1 MNTPRKSWTL
11 TPLIAL
17 ISAATLLSIGVGI
30 MFYGGH
36 LYKTEKINEANM
48 QTRILAATVTAAL
61 DFKDREAAQ
70 EYASALQSN
79 AEIVGVG
86 IYDAKGRLFASYVRN
101 GQALPTSAQ
110 NRPAYFDGDLL
121 ISTAPV
127 NLHGLPLGTVYVQTQ
142 TEPGGRRVARYAVIT
157 LLVTMTAL
165 IVGVLGVAQSAL
177 RKANKELEQRA
188 LDVAAVNR
196 DLYQQIAEREK
207 AEAALRQAQKMEAI
221 GQLTGGVA
229 HDFNNLLQVIL
240 GNLDALLALPAIRNS
255 EEFLPLVEA
264 SVKGAERGAGLTR
277 QLLAFGRRQALA
289 AKPFGVNKL
298 VLEMSDLLHRT
309 LGETIEIETVL
320 APELWHAGAD
330 PHQLESA
337 LLNLAVNARDAMPNG
352 GRLRIETGNAHL
364 DVAAGATENGFNAGE
379 YVSIAV
385 TDTGFGMS
393 EEVLAKAFEP
403 FFTTKEVGAGSGL
416 GLSQIYGYVKQSG
429 GDVKIHSAPGRGT
442 TVTIYLPRSTDQ
454 QIETQTESEAMPTAP
469 EADTETVLVV
479 EDEKIVLLT
488 AVQSLKGVGY
498 NVLQAD
504 SASSALEILKSAQPI
519 DILFTDVVMPGQLN
533 GVELA
538 VEALRL
544 RPNIKVL
551 LASGYTRSALSDQH
565 GLSDDVPI
573 LQKPYRTQEL
583 AKQLRLIMRA
593 A

>member
-1 MNTPRKSWTL
+1 MNTPRKSWML
-11 TPLIAL
+11 TPIFAL
-17 ISAATLLSIGVGI
+17 TAAAALLLGGLAIVW
-30 MFYGGH
+30 YGGH
-36 LYKTEKINEANM
+36 LYKTEKIGEIGV

-79 AEIVGVG
+79 PEVMGVG
-86 IYDAKGRLFASYVRN
+86 IYDAKGALFASYSRN
-101 GQALPTSAQ
+101 GQPLPINVQ
-110 NRPAYFDGDLL
+110 QRPAYFDKDLL

-127 NLHGLPLGTVYVQTQ
+127 LLNDLPIGTVYMQIQ
-142 TEPGGRRVARYAVIT
+142 TEPGGRRLARYSVIA
-157 LLVTMTAL
+157 LLVTMTL
-165 IVGVLGVAQSAL
+165 LTVGVLAIAQTAL
-177 RKANKELEQRA
+177 RKANTELERRA
-188 LDVAAVNR
+188 ADLAAVNHTLR
-196 DLYQQIAEREK
+196 QQIGEREK

-221 GQLTGGVA
+221 GQLTGGLA

-240 GNLDALLALPAIRNS
+240 GNLDALLAIPAIRDS
-255 EEFLPLVEA
+255 EEFRPLVEA
-264 SVKGAERGAGLTR
+264 SAQGAERGASLTR
-277 QLLAFGRRQALA
+277 QLLAFGRRQPLA

-309 LGETIEIETVL
+309 LGEKVEITTEL
-320 APELWHAGAD
+320 SSELWHAAAD

-352 GRLRIETGNAHL
+352 GRLTITTSNAHI
-364 DVAAGATENGFNAGE
+364 DAGSENGLAGD
-379 YVSIAV
+379 YISIAV
-385 TDTGFGMS
+385 SDTGFGMN

-429 GDVKIHSAPGRGT
+429 GDVKIHSAPEQGT
-442 TVTIYLPRSTDQ
+442 TVTMYLPRSADQ
-454 QIETQTESEAMPTAP
+454 RVESQAEGETMSAASVID
-469 EADTETVLVV
+469 DTETVLVV

-504 SASSALEILKSAQPI
+504 CASSALDILRGEQNI

-544 RPNIKVL
+544 RPSIKVL

-565 GLSDDVPI
+565 GLNEDVPI

>member
-1 MNTPRKSWTL
+1 MNTPRNSWKL

-17 ISAATLLSIGVGI
+17 SSAAALLLIGLGI

-36 LYKTEKINEANM
+36 LYKTEKINEVSVQA
-48 QTRILAATVTAAL
+48 RILAATVTAAL
-61 DFKDREAAQ
+61 DFKDREAAE

-79 AEIVGVG
+79 GEVLAVG
-86 IYDAKGRLFASYVRN
+86 IFDARGKLFASYARN
-101 GQALPTSAQ
+101 GRTLPASVQ
-110 NRPAYFDGDLL
+110 DRPAYFDGDVL
-121 ISTAPV
+121 ISSAPV
-127 NLHGLPLGTVYVQTQ
+127 SLHGLPLGTVYVQTQ
-142 TEPGGRRVARYAVIT
+142 TEPGGRRLARYAVIT

-165 IVGVLGVAQSAL
+165 IVGVLGVSQSAL
-177 RKANKELEQRA
+177 RKANKELAQRA
-188 LDVAAVNR
+188 LDLASAN
-196 DLYQQIAEREK
+196 DNLHQQIAEREK

-240 GNLDALLALPAIRNS
+240 GNLDALLAIPAIRNN
-255 EEFLPLVEA
+255 EEFSSLIEM
-264 SVKGAERGAGLTR
+264 SVKGAERGASLTR

-309 LGETIEIETVL
+309 LGEKIEIVTKL
-320 APELWHAGAD
+320 APELWHAAAD
-330 PHQLESA
+330 PHQLENA
-337 LLNLAVNARDAMPNG
+337 LLNLAVNARDAMPAG
-352 GRLRIETGNAHL
+352 GCLSIETGNAYL
-364 DVAAGATENGFNAGE
+364 DAAHNSTENSRSAGE
-379 YVSIAV
+379 YVCIAV
-385 TDTGFGMS
+385 TDTGFGMN
-393 EEVLAKAFEP
+393 EEVLSKAFEP

-429 GDVKIHSAPGRGT
+429 GDVKIRSAPGQGT
-442 TVTIYLPRSTDQ
+442 TITIYLPRSADQ
-454 QIETQTESEAMPTAP
+454 QVEAPVEIQQMPAMP
-469 EADTETVLVV
+469 DTETILVV

-504 SASSALEILKSAQPI
+504 SATTALDILKSEQTI

-551 LASGYTRSALSDQH
+551 LASGYTRSALTDQH
-565 GLSDDVPI
+565 GLSEDVPI

>member
-1 MNTPRKSWTL
+1 MNTPRNSWTL
-11 TPLIAL
+11 TPRIAL
-17 ISAATLLSIGVGI
+17 GSAAALLLIGLGI
-30 MFYGGH
+30 MFYGGY
-36 LYKTEKINEANM
+36 LYKTEKINQVSVQA
-48 QTRILAATVTAAL
+48 RILAATVTAAL
-61 DFKDREAAQ
+61 DFKDREAGQ

-79 AEIVGVG
+79 GEVLAVG
-86 IYDAKGRLFASYVRN
+86 IYDAYGKLFASYARN
-101 GQALPTSAQ
+101 GQPLPASVQ
-110 NRPAYFDGDLL
+110 DRPAYFDGDLL
-121 ISTAPV
+121 ISSAPV

-142 TEPGGRRVARYAVIT
+142 TEPGGRRIARYAVIT

-165 IVGVLGVAQSAL
+165 IVGVLGVSQSAL
-177 RKANKELEQRA
+177 HKANKELAQRA
-188 LDVAAVNR
+188 LDLAAANVNLHR
-196 DLYQQIAEREK
+196 QIAEREK

-240 GNLDALLALPAIRNS
+240 GNLDALLALPAIRNN
-255 EEFLPLVEA
+255 EEFSSLIEI
-264 SVKGAERGAGLTR
+264 SIKGAERGASLTR

-298 VLEMSDLLHRT
+298 VAEMSDLLHRT
-309 LGETIEIETVL
+309 LGEKIEIVTKL
-320 APELWHAGAD
+320 APELWHAAAD

-352 GRLRIETGNAHL
+352 GRLSIETGNAYL
-364 DVAAGATENGFNAGE
+364 DDAHTDTENGHGAGE
-379 YVSIAV
+379 YVRIAV
-385 TDTGFGMS
+385 IDTGFGMS
-393 EEVLAKAFEP
+393 EEVLSKAFEP

-429 GDVKIHSAPGRGT
+429 GDVKISSAPDRGT
-442 TVTIYLPRSTDQ
+442 TVTIYLPRSADLQVETPAEIQ
-454 QIETQTESEAMPTAP
+454 QMPAAP
-469 EADTETVLVV
+469 ESDTETVLVV

-504 SASSALEILKSAQPI
+504 SATTALDILKSEQPI

-551 LASGYTRSALSDQH
+551 LASGYTRTALTDQH
-565 GLSDDVPI
+565 GLSEDVPI